1 MLMLTR
7 LIPMHNNP
15 NKISMPKLWA
25 IIPAA
30 GTGQRFSKTELK
42 QYQMIHNKTVLQHSV
57 QALSG
62 LNLAGCVI
70 ALHAEDHYAKQLDFD
85 IDVTFCIGGKERMDS
100 VLSALLFLQHKA
112 DPHDYIL
119 VHDAAR
125 PCLHQDICHAIQA
138 FCQTQ
143 QTAGIV
149 AIPVRDTLKKAD
161 NNQILNTVNRENMWQ
176 AQTPQIVKYAVLCQA
191 LQYVQQNQ
199 IQVTDE
205 ASALEQCQIDVQLIL
220 GRNDNLKITY
230 PEDLKLAELILKS
243 HHR

>member
-1 MLMLTR
+1 
-7 LIPMHNNP
+7 MHNNALILSYP
-15 NKISMPKLWA
+15 RLWA

-42 QYQMIHNKTVLQHSV
+42 QYQIIGNKTVLQHSV
-57 QALSG
+57 DRLAG

-70 ALHAEDHYAKQLDFD
+70 ALHPEDQYAKQLDFSIKVD
-85 IDVTFCIGGKERMDS
+85 FCIGGKERMDS
-100 VLSALLFLQHKA
+100 VLSALLFLKDKA
-112 DPHDYIL
+112 HADDYIL

-125 PCLHQDICHAIQA
+125 PCLHSTIIDAIQA

-149 AIPVRDTLKKAD
+149 AIPVRDTLKKAE
-161 NNQILNTVNRENMWQ
+161 NNQILYTVNRENMWQ
-176 AQTPQIVKYAVLCQA
+176 AQTPQIVKYAVLYDA
-191 LQYVQQNQ
+191 LKYIEQNE
-199 IQVTDE
+199 IHVTDE

-230 PEDLKLAELILKS
+230 PEDLKLAELILKC
-243 HHR
+243 H